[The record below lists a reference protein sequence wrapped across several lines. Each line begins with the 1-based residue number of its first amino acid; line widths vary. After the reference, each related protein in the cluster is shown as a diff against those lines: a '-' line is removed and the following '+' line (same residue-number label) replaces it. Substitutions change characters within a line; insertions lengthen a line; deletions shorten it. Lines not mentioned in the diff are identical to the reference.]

1 MRRRADDSN
10 EPRYLNRERSWL
22 RFNERVLE
30 LAEDEATPLL
40 ERLLFLS
47 IFESNLDEFYMVRVS
62 GWMEQRDGGGL
73 QLTVDGYTP
82 QEQLDLIREH
92 ALPLRVRAASALE
105 SLWPLLAEEGI
116 RLRRVEELDDAQRA
130 WLSDKFQRDAFP
142 VCTPLILHPSPSPPF
157 ISNRSLNL
165 AVVIGDKKA
174 PKLARVKV
182 PSVLPRF
189 IGLPGGR
196 DFVTSEDLLA
206 HHLETL
212 FPGVQLRETH
222 LFRVVRDADIEI
234 RETDAADLVTTIEET
249 IRARR
254 FGAAV
259 LLEVAP
265 KMPKEVR
272 RTLRAI
278 LDLDEE
284 DVFEVPG
291 MLGMEGLS
299 DLASLPKPKLRYARH
314 TPVLSERLREGNLF
328 ATIAKGDVLVH
339 HPFDG
344 FASVEGFVRA
354 AANDP
359 AVIGIK
365 QTLYRVGAESPIV
378 DALLQAAE
386 AGKQVAAMVELK
398 ARFDESNNLV
408 WARKLE
414 RAGVHVTYGFAEMKT
429 HAKMCLVVRRE
440 PKGIRSY
447 AHAGTGN
454 YNPSTARVYTDL
466 GLFTCDKEITQDVA
480 ELFNLLTGFSKQDSF
495 RALVVAP
502 LNLREGIIERIER
515 EAKHFQATGK
525 GHIVFKVNSLVDPEV
540 IDALYEASAVG
551 VPIDLIVR
559 GICCLRP
566 GVEGLSKTIRVRS
579 ILGRFLEHSRV
590 YWFENGGTPDV
601 LIGSADLMP
610 RNLDRRIETLVPV
623 RAKKLV
629 SHLRTVVLEA
639 YLHDQTNAWTLDA
652 DGLYKRSRKKNSIS
666 AQKSLAEPPT
676 AGSVVA

>member
-1 MRRRADDSN
+1 MRRRPDDAN
-10 EPRYLNRERSWL
+10 EPKYLNRELSWL

-40 ERLLFLS
+40 ERLFFLS

-73 QLTVDGYTP
+73 QLTVDGFTP

-92 ALPLRVRAASALE
+92 ALPLRVRAARALE
-105 SLWPLLAEEGI
+105 ALWPLLAEEGI
-116 RLRRVEELDDAQRA
+116 RLRRVEELEDAQRA
-130 WLSDKFQRDAFP
+130 WLADKFQRDVFP

-189 IGLPGGR
+189 IALPGGR

-272 RTLRAI
+272 RTLRTI

-359 AVIGIK
+359 SVIGIK

-447 AHAGTGN
+447 AHVGTGN

-480 ELFNLLTGFSKQDSF
+480 ELFNLLTGFSKQESF

-502 LNLREGIIERIER
+502 LSLREGIIERIER

-590 YWFENGGTPDV
+590 YWFENGGNPDV

-629 SHLRTVVLEA
+629 GHLRTVVLEA

-652 DGLYKRSRKKNSIS
+652 DGHYKRSRKKGVRP
-666 AQKSLAEPPT
+666 AQRVLAETPT